1 VIDDSNNGE
10 SFGGGT
16 EGQGPPMHQETSNSY
31 LRVCNKND
39 TQKSTPLRLDVIVM
53 EIWAILTPDENTAF
67 FSDVTPCSWVEIS
80 QRF

>member
-10 SFGGGT
+10 SCGGGR
-16 EGQGPPMHQETSNSY
+16 EGQGPPMHQETSNSV
-31 LRVCNKND
+31 LREFAIKND
-39 TQKSTPLRLDVIVM
+39 TQKSTPLRLDILVM

-67 FSDVTPCSWVEIS
+67 SDVTPCSWVDIS